1 MTVSP
6 ATRTHLLPTFTDFLT
21 TIKQFNSDAVQNTLV
36 VQKLEL
42 PQYLHLFLPSLEW
55 VLQCIAHRASEV
67 LSKAIW
73 LFSLFKPLGMPLSL
87 FLLYN

>member
-1 MTVSP
+1 MLFQVGMTVSP

-67 LSKAIW
+67 YLIIIIID
-73 LFSLFKPLGMPLSL
+73 
-87 FLLYN
+87 

>member
-6 ATRTHLLPTFTDFLT
+6 STRTHLLPTFTDFLT

-67 LSKAIW
+67 YCLRP
-73 LFSLFKPLGMPLSL
+73 FSLFS
-87 FLLYN
+87 FVRVVDAA